1 MGYGELEKKI
11 KLASKLYNN
20 IFFHKVV
27 SNNELLSYT
36 ASADIGVALIENICL
51 SYNFCMPNKLFE
63 YAMATLPVVV
73 SNVKEMS
80 AFVEKHQMGV
90 TVMNNTVEDF
100 SYVIDKL
107 LRMDFNTLSQ
117 NSRKAALENS
127 WEHQEAKMKIVYQ
140 NLLKNIKI

>member
-1 MGYGELEKKI
+1 MKI
-11 KLASKLYNN
+11 RDNR
-20 IFFHKVV
+20 
-27 SNNELLSYT
+27 
-36 ASADIGVALIENICL
+36 ALIENICL

-63 YAMATLPVVV
+63 YAMANLPVVV